1 MAKYY
6 TSGEFVEKAHVSIR
20 TFRYY
25 DQKNLLK
32 PVARVKG
39 AAVRKANVGG
49 TQNLLIQLKSYSL
62 IKLGCICETHPSFCT
77 FEKVR

>member
-1 MAKYY
+1 MTKYY

-32 PVARVKG
+32 PVAHVKG

-62 IKLGCICETHPSFCT
+62 IKLGCACEVHPIFVLL
-77 FEKVR
+77 KK